1 MGGPGACE
9 GPRAPRAVCGPTR
22 AACPR
27 GMSLEQEGAERRR
40 RDARESSAM
49 HNEGKGQMSRT
60 RSARGAWARAAM
72 LSLLA
77 VLVAHAATVSAC
89 TTAADCDDGNAC
101 TTDSCDAGACAYATI
116 ADCVPCTTAADCDDG
131 NACTTDSCDAG
142 ACAYATIADCV
153 PCTTAA
159 DCDDRNP
166 CTTDP
171 CSANGVCEH

>member
-1 MGGPGACE
+1 SAVVVAATDVLPRWGA
-9 GPRAPRAVCGPTR
+9 PVHARARVLPAPFAGRH
-22 AACPR
+22 AARPR

-89 TTAADCDDGNAC
+89 TTTADCDDGNAC

-116 ADCVPCTTAADCDDG
+116 ADCVPCTTPAV
-131 NACTTDSCDAG
+131 
-142 ACAYATIADCV
+142 CAH
-153 PCTTAA
+153 
-159 DCDDRNP
+159 RN
-166 CTTDP
+166 
-171 CSANGVCEH
+171 H